1 MSLQGSVAAVVTFN
15 ANSFTKLAV
24 LQDPS
29 VVVASLEK
37 RIAFLK
43 SKNLTKEEIDISLAR
58 ANESDAGNANGS
70 VENDGGAKAGSGGG
84 GGAAMQNMQSGYDSR
99 FAPGYGYGY
108 GPGYGGYGP
117 GGGGGGYFHPGTPPA
132 PPE

>member
-1 MSLQGSVAAVVTFN
+1 MKNT
-15 ANSFTKLAV
+15 AV

-29 VVVASLEK
+29 VAGAPIKK

-58 ANESDAGNANGS
+58 ANESDAASASSS
-70 VENDGGAKAGSGGG
+70 VESDGGARGAGGSSSGEG
-84 GGAAMQNMQSGYDSR
+84 AMQNIQRGYDPR

-108 GPGYGGYGP
+108 GHGPGPGPGYGGYGGP
-117 GGGGGGYFHPGTPPA
+117 GGGYWQPGTPP
-132 PPE
+132 E